1 MTRHCPNGGWVL
13 LREPNGVDARPRGMR
28 ALGPAFAA
36 VAVVVGLLTGCS
48 AADPDSP
55 APSPAATTGSPVPTA
70 GEPSVGGPSVSGTA
84 PTAGGPTDGTAA
96 LRITLTRSGGFAG
109 NRDTVTVEPD
119 GRWTTTDR
127 AGATRTGRLEP
138 TQLDRLRALAGPAA
152 RERDSPPDAACADT
166 FAYRLT
172 IGTHSVDWTDCPS
185 GPPPPAAAHDLAT
198 LLLQT
203 TTTG

>member
-1 MTRHCPNGGWVL
+1 
-13 LREPNGVDARPRGMR
+13 MR

-48 AADPDSP
+48 AADPSSP
-55 APSPAATTGSPVPTA
+55 APTPAATTGSPVPTA
-70 GEPSVGGPSVSGTA
+70 GEPSGTA

-96 LRITLTRSGGFAG
+96 MRITLTRSGGFAG